1 VESVVLCGSADGRR
15 LGEVNVTE
23 DERLAEID
31 RLRTA
36 LHELCSPYQ
45 SDDGTATYDEVIK
58 EMPETEQAMAF
69 HLLSELEHL
78 DAQGPG

>member
-1 VESVVLCGSADGRR
+1 M
-15 LGEVNVTE
+15 TE
-23 DERLAEID
+23 EERLAEIE

-36 LHELCSPYQ
+36 LEELCAPYQ
-45 SDDGTATYDEVIK
+45 ADAGTAAFDEVIK
-58 EMPETEQAMAF
+58 QMPETEQAMAM